1 MSRTLRSET
10 RYTIESPLVV
20 IDGNLQVQGTTS
32 TIESTDTEIVDR
44 IITLNKQ
51 SGTPVDGVAGG
62 TSGIEIDRGNLPNV
76 EIRFN
81 ESLGYWEYTNNGSVF
96 YPFAV
101 GTGTGGTGLENVVED
116 TTPQLGGTLDV
127 NGFSIVSDVT
137 NGDITLEP
145 NGTGLVEI
153 EGVLALAEQGSAPSS
168 RAGEGIVYA
177 GTPAGGGSGIF
188 FENTTTSGELVSKQ
202 KSIVY
207 SIIFS

>member
-1 MSRTLRSET
+1 MSRTIRSET
-10 RYTIESPLVV
+10 QYTIESPLVV

-51 SGTPVDGVAGG
+51 TGTLTDGVAGG
-62 TSGIEIDRGNLPNV
+62 QSGIEVDRGNLPNV
-76 EIRFN
+76 LIRYN
-81 ESLGYWEYTNNGSVF
+81 EDFGYWEYTNNGSVY

-116 TTPQLGGTLDV
+116 LTPQLGGTLDV
-127 NGFSIVSDVT
+127 NGFNIVNDVT
-137 NGDITLEP
+137 NGDVSIVP
-145 NGTGLVEI
+145 NGTGAVEI
-153 EGVLALAEQGSAPSS
+153 DGSLALENQSVTPNT
-168 RAGEGIVYA
+168 RAGQNVVYA
-177 GTPAGGGSGIF
+177 DTPSGGGSGVYF
-188 FENTTTSGELVSKQ
+188 ANTTTSGELVSKQ